1 MELNKF
7 DEAIKV
13 LEEGKKML
21 QNKKWIDP
29 VYKKCMFLKK
39 KKEDE
44 ERKIEEIVFVIFLV
58 KFNRKWEKK
67 WKFRISNNAVS
78 KWITRYF

>member
-44 ERKIEEIVFVIFLV
+44 ERKIEEIVFVLF
-58 KFNRKWEKK
+58 F
-67 WKFRISNNAVS
+67 FS
-78 KWITRYF
+78 KIQ